1 TRRLDAGVKLATMLS
16 HRADDGDKKPDR
28 REERGISVKAI
39 AQGMPACFGVP
50 VVTLLVCF
58 FVFAREAM
66 GATCIRHSLRPLIS
80 EGQCLARLGR
90 FLCRENAGVH

>member
-1 TRRLDAGVKLATMLS
+1 
-16 HRADDGDKKPDR
+16 
-28 REERGISVKAI
+28 
-39 AQGMPACFGVP
+39 
-50 VVTLLVCF
+50 VCF

-90 FLCRENAGVH
+90 FLCRENAGVHPRFGCLKTESKNCHVAAA